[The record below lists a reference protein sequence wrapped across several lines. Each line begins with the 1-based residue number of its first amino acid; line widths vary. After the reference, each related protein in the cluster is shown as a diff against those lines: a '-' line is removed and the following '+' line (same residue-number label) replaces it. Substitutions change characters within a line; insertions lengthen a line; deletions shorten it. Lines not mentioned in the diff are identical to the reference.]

1 MGIPGNLVSHG
12 RNRKTGGRLQSIWN
26 RLIWT
31 QQTNREVISMGKW
44 THKPID
50 CGHLPSWT
58 WTNHS
63 EKREWWKT
71 RTARW
76 SGWAGG
82 RTRRTGGGGGRPGRR
97 RPAGEQPS
105 QQSQLQWIFEFI
117 ITITVPRKGREVEK
131 NVSSSSNDSHGVSF
145 GKNLFNLCSFSKTKS
160 CNKSCQPLLLDSRFW
175 FQHNK
180 TFEATGWVL
189 SSFAFSANRMEF
201 RMWLKHRRHI

>member
-1 MGIPGNLVSHG
+1 MGIPENLVSHG

-105 QQSQLQWIFEFI
+105 QHHDCSEYMNTL
-117 ITITVPRKGREVEK
+117 TPCLGSGGRWRR
-131 NVSSSSNDSHGVSF
+131 
-145 GKNLFNLCSFSKTKS
+145 T
-160 CNKSCQPLLLDSRFW
+160 W
-175 FQHNK
+175 AAAA
-180 TFEATGWVL
+180 TTATGWVL
-189 SSFAFSANRMEF
+189 AKTFEP
-201 RMWLKHRRHI
+201 LLLLQHQVL